1 LWTISVTITSN
12 SLVRQIVL
20 CRSQCAQFNWI
31 RVVWQVG
38 TCHISSTTWLVKSSK
53 SRATLTRVIR
63 LSDEFRI
70 SMRLRQIGEA
80 SVEFCSC
87 LKGAVISLSR
97 TSTLL
102 NHINQMVKNERRER
116 RTNVKRTIKKY
127 FLNLKW
133 DHKKHSGSILIT
145 LQRVQFLFDY
155 QLDSKTKNF
164 FKILISQIFYLII
177 WKGKKV
183 LWFSWK

>member
-1 LWTISVTITSN
+1 
-12 SLVRQIVL
+12 
-20 CRSQCAQFNWI
+20 
-31 RVVWQVG
+31 
-38 TCHISSTTWLVKSSK
+38 
-53 SRATLTRVIR
+53 
-63 LSDEFRI
+63 
-70 SMRLRQIGEA
+70 MRLRQIGEA

-116 RTNVKRTIKKY
+116 RTIKKY

-164 FKILISQIFYLII
+164 FKILVSQIFYLII
-177 WKGKKV
+177 
-183 LWFSWK
+183 